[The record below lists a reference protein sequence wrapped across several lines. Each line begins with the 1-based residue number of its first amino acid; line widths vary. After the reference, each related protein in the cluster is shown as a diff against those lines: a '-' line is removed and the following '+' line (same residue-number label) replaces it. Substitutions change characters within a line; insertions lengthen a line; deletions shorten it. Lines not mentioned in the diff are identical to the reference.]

1 MDIDKMDVKDL
12 KALAYDVAGTMQK
25 LQQDLMTINQEI
37 INKTQRQV
45 KEIKDDVK
53 IDIKE

>member
-1 MDIDKMDVKDL
+1 MDIDKMDIKDL

-37 INKTQRQV
+37 INKNQRQV